1 MRDSVAFYRS
11 FAEAIKTLPEEE
23 QLKALWAIIDY
34 GLDEITPE
42 EYGIHTAIFL
52 MAKPQI
58 DANNKRYQNGTKGG
72 RPITEQKPNQNQTET
87 KAEPN
92 HNQTITKPKPNN
104 NQTETKPKPNHNQTI
119 TKAEPNLNNNLNDN
133 LNDNLNV
140 KVKDK
145 ESVCTRFVP
154 PTHQDVSDYCQEK
167 GYTNVDIER
176 FIDFYESKGWMVG
189 KNKMKD
195 WKAAVRNWNRS
206 QRQELTTKGNK
217 FNNFN
222 QRQYDYDALEQ
233 QLLGG
238 GAAHGK

>member
-1 MRDSVAFYRS
+1 MRDSVVFYRS
-11 FAEAIKTLPEEE
+11 FYEAVKELPPEEF
-23 QLKALWAIIDY
+23 KKSVSAIMEY
-34 GLDEITPE
+34 GLNDLEPE
-42 EYGIHTAIFL
+42 TSGIERTIYL
-52 MAKPQI
+52 LSKPQI
-58 DANNKRYQNGTKGG
+58 DANNKRYKNGTKGG
-72 RPITEQKPNQNQTET
+72 RPITEQ
-87 KAEPN
+87 
-92 HNQTITKPKPNN
+92 KPNN
-104 NQTETKPKPNHNQTI
+104 NQTETKPKPNHNQTE
-119 TKAEPNLNNNLNDN
+119 TKAEHKEKV
-133 LNDNLNV
+133 NV
-140 KVKDK
+140 NVKDKVKDK

-195 WKAAVRNWNRS
+195 WRAAVRNWNRS

>member
-1 MRDSVAFYRS
+1 MRDSVIFYRS
-11 FAEAIKTLPEEE
+11 FYEAVKELPPEEFKKSVSVIME
-23 QLKALWAIIDY
+23 Y
-34 GLDEITPE
+34 GLNDLEPE
-42 EYGIHTAIFL
+42 TSGIERTIYL
-52 MAKPQI
+52 LSKPQI
-58 DANNKRYQNGTKGG
+58 DANNKRYKNGTKGG
-72 RPITEQKPNQNQTET
+72 RPITEQKPNHNQTET

-92 HNQTITKPKPNN
+92 HNQTITKPKPN
-104 NQTETKPKPNHNQTI
+104 HNQTI
-119 TKAEPNLNNNLNDN
+119 TKAEPKEKVNVKDNDKV
-133 LNDNLNV
+133 NV
-140 KVKDK
+140 KVKDI

>member
-1 MRDSVAFYRS
+1 MRDSVVFYRS
-11 FAEAIKTLPEEE
+11 FAEAIKALPKEE
-23 QLKALWAIIDY
+23 QLKALWAVIDY

-42 EYGIHTAIFL
+42 EYGVHTAIFL

-72 RPITEQKPNQNQTET
+72 RPITEQKPN
-87 KAEPN
+87 
-92 HNQTITKPKPNN
+92 HNQIITKPKPN
-104 NQTETKPKPNHNQTI
+104 QNQTI
-119 TKAEPNLNNNLNDN
+119 TKAEPKEKEKVNVKDK
-133 LNDNLNV
+133 DKV

-195 WKAAVRNWNRS
+195 WRAAVRNWNRS

>member
-72 RPITEQKPNQNQTET
+72 RPVTEQKPNHNQTIT

-92 HNQTITKPKPNN
+92 QNQTITKPKPNN
-104 NQTETKPKPNHNQTI
+104 NQTETKHNQSI
-119 TKAEPNLNNNLNDN
+119 TKPEPKEKVNVKDKE
-133 LNDNLNV
+133 NV

-145 ESVCTRFVP
+145 ESVGTRFVP

-167 GYTNVDIER
+167 GYTNVDI
-176 FIDFYESKGWMVG
+176 
-189 KNKMKD
+189 
-195 WKAAVRNWNRS
+195 
-206 QRQELTTKGNK
+206 
-217 FNNFN
+217 
-222 QRQYDYDALEQ
+222 
-233 QLLGG
+233 
-238 GAAHGK
+238 

>member
-1 MRDSVAFYRS
+1 MRDSVVFYRS
-11 FAEAIKTLPEEE
+11 FAEAIKALPKEE
-23 QLKALWAIIDY
+23 QLKALWAVIDY

-42 EYGIHTAIFL
+42 EYGVHTAIFL

-72 RPITEQKPNQNQTET
+72 RPITEQKPN
-87 KAEPN
+87 
-92 HNQTITKPKPNN
+92 HNQIITKPKPN
-104 NQTETKPKPNHNQTI
+104 QNQTI
-119 TKAEPNLNNNLNDN
+119 TKAEPKEKEKVNVKDK
-133 LNDNLNV
+133 DKV

>member
-34 GLDEITPE
+34 GLDDITPE

-72 RPITEQKPNQNQTET
+72 RPITKPKPNHNQTET

-92 HNQTITKPKPNN
+92 HNQSR
-104 NQTETKPKPNHNQTI
+104 
-119 TKAEPNLNNNLNDN
+119 TKAEPNLNNNLNNN
-133 LNDNLNV
+133 LNDNLNVNV

-176 FIDFYESKGWMVG
+176 FIDFYASKGWMVG

>member
-1 MRDSVAFYRS
+1 MRDSVVFYRS
-11 FAEAIKTLPEEE
+11 FAEAIKALPKEE
-23 QLKALWAIIDY
+23 QLKALWAVIDY

-42 EYGIHTAIFL
+42 EYGVHTAIFL

-58 DANNKRYQNGTKGG
+58 DANNKRYQNGAKGG
-72 RPITEQKPNQNQTET
+72 RPITNSKPNHNQDVTEE
-87 KAEPN
+87 EPN
-92 HNQTITKPKPNN
+92 HNQDKTKSKPK
-104 NQTETKPKPNHNQTI
+104 QNQTI
-119 TKAEPNLNNNLNDN
+119 TKTEPKENVNEKE
-133 LNDNLNV
+133 NV
-140 KVKDK
+140 KVNDNVK
-145 ESVCTRFVP
+145 ESKSVCTRFVP

-195 WKAAVRNWNRS
+195 WRAAVRNWNRS

>member
-1 MRDSVAFYRS
+1 MRDSVIFYRS
-11 FAEAIKTLPEEE
+11 FYEAVKELPPEEF
-23 QLKALWAIIDY
+23 KKSVSAIMEY
-34 GLDEITPE
+34 GLNDLEPE
-42 EYGIHTAIFL
+42 TSGIERTIYL
-52 MAKPQI
+52 LSKPQI

-72 RPITEQKPNQNQTET
+72 RPVTEQK
-87 KAEPN
+87 PN
-92 HNQTITKPKPNN
+92 HNQTITKPKPNQ
-104 NQTETKPKPNHNQTI
+104 NQTETKPEPNHNQTI
-119 TKAEPNLNNNLNDN
+119 TKAEPKENVKDNDN
-133 LNDNLNV
+133 VNV

-176 FIDFYESKGWMVG
+176 FIDFYASKGWMVG

>member
-1 MRDSVAFYRS
+1 MRDSVVFYRS
-11 FAEAIKTLPEEE
+11 FYEAVKELPPEEF
-23 QLKALWAIIDY
+23 KKSVSAIMEY
-34 GLDEITPE
+34 GLNDLEPE
-42 EYGIHTAIFL
+42 TSGIERTIYL
-52 MAKPQI
+52 LSKPQI

-72 RPITEQKPNQNQTET
+72 RPITEQKPNHNQIET

-92 HNQTITKPKPNN
+92 HNQT
-104 NQTETKPKPNHNQTI
+104 E
-119 TKAEPNLNNNLNDN
+119 TKAEPKEKV
-133 LNDNLNV
+133 NV
-140 KVKDK
+140 NVKDKVKDK

-195 WKAAVRNWNRS
+195 WRAAVRNWNRS

>member
-1 MRDSVAFYRS
+1 MRDSVVFYRS
-11 FAEAIKTLPEEE
+11 FYEAVKELPPEEF
-23 QLKALWAIIDY
+23 KKSVSAIMEY
-34 GLDEITPE
+34 GLNDLEPE
-42 EYGIHTAIFL
+42 TSGIERTIYL
-52 MAKPQI
+52 LSKPQI

-72 RPITEQKPNQNQTET
+72 RPITEQKPNHNQTE
-87 KAEPN
+87 
-92 HNQTITKPKPNN
+92 TKPKPNN
-104 NQTETKPKPNHNQTI
+104 NQTETK
-119 TKAEPNLNNNLNDN
+119 AEPKEKV
-133 LNDNLNV
+133 NV
-140 KVKDK
+140 KDKDKVKDK

-195 WKAAVRNWNRS
+195 WRAAVRNWNRS

-222 QRQYDYDALEQ
+222 QRRYDYDALEQ

>member
-1 MRDSVAFYRS
+1 MRDSVVFYRS
-11 FAEAIKTLPEEE
+11 FYEAVKELPPEEF
-23 QLKALWAIIDY
+23 KKSVSAIMEY
-34 GLDEITPE
+34 GLNDLEPE
-42 EYGIHTAIFL
+42 TSGIERTIYL
-52 MAKPQI
+52 LSKPQI

-72 RPITEQKPNQNQTET
+72 RPITEQKPN
-87 KAEPN
+87 
-92 HNQTITKPKPNN
+92 N
-104 NQTETKPKPNHNQTI
+104 NQTETKPKPNHNQTE
-119 TKAEPNLNNNLNDN
+119 TKAEPKEKV
-133 LNDNLNV
+133 NV
-140 KVKDK
+140 NVKDKDKVKDK

-195 WKAAVRNWNRS
+195 WRAAVRNWSRS

-222 QRQYDYDALEQ
+222 QRQYDYAALEQ

>member
-1 MRDSVAFYRS
+1 MRDCVAFYRS

-34 GLDEITPE
+34 GLDDITPE

-72 RPITEQKPNQNQTET
+72 RPITEQKPNHNQTET

-92 HNQTITKPKPNN
+92 HNQTITKPKPN
-104 NQTETKPKPNHNQTI
+104 HNQTI
-119 TKAEPNLNNNLNDN
+119 TKAEPKEKVNVKDNDKV
-133 LNDNLNV
+133 NV
-140 KVKDK
+140 KVKDI